1 MNDLPRELS
10 AQYNP
15 KEVEEKWA
23 GLWARTPLFHASV
36 NPDKEHFTIVIPPP
50 NVTGILHMGHAL
62 NNTLQ
67 DILIRMRRMQ
77 GCEALWMPGTDH
89 AGIATQNVVE
99 RQIAKEGLTRGQMG
113 REKFLEKVW
122 EWKENYG
129 STIINQLKRLGATCD
144 WQRER
149 FTMDEGYSRAIT
161 EVFVSLY
168 EKDLIYQGDYIINWC
183 PRCQTALS
191 DEEAPHHDLDGKLY
205 YIKYPLKEPQAAGRK
220 SKRNSEKT
228 AAPEDGIIVATTR
241 PETML
246 GDTAVAV
253 NPKDKR
259 YKHLIGATLVLPLVG
274 REIGIIADDLVDKSF
289 GTGAVKVT
297 PAHDPND
304 YQMGKTHELEF
315 INIMQ
320 PDAVLNAHAGDYAG
334 MDRFEAREAIIEDLT
349 ERKLLVKIEP
359 HRHAVGHCYRCHTI
373 VEPYLSKQWFV
384 RTKPLAKPAIDAVKK
399 GKIAFTPQRWT
410 KVYLNWMENIKDWCI
425 SRQIWWGHRLPVYY
439 CQRCMAETGSK
450 SQVPISNFKKN
461 SKNTQKGIIVARVR
475 PEKCPDCGGTD
486 LKQDEDVLDTWFSSW
501 LWPFATFGWPFSDQ
515 VSEDAKRRTEEQ
527 KKELE
532 YFYPTSVLVTAPE
545 IIFFWVARMIM
556 AGFAFMGSIPFK
568 DVFIH
573 GTVRDAQGRKM
584 SKSLGNSIDPL
595 EVIET
600 YGADALRFSLISA
613 CASDIFLSKE
623 KFEQGRNFA
632 NKIWNASRFIRMN
645 AAVGVDGSRID
656 PAACR
661 IQDLWILAELND
673 TIRRVTKAVDAFRF
687 HEAVNLLYTF
697 FWHSFCD
704 WYVEMAK
711 QTICEKNTQEIL
723 VHVLKVS
730 LLLLHP
736 FMPFITDEISSV
748 LGGSSFETIA
758 VAPWPQ
764 PEKKFENKEARELM
778 RIIFDAVLLL
788 RERRHELKLNPAVK
802 VRVRMWAAPKKRAAL
817 LAAAPVICQLAQ
829 ASELEW
835 LDDDTAPQ
843 NSLSLLVARDAHLYL
858 LLEGLVDIAQERERL
873 AGEIAQGH
881 KQIKAKEALL
891 KNKGFVK
898 KAPEQ
903 VVAAERKR
911 LEELKAKTADLEE
924 IRRAFQ

>member
-23 GLWARTPLFHASV
+23 GLWARMPLFHASV

-220 SKRNSEKT
+220 SKRNSKKT

-924 IRRAFQ
+924 IRRALQ

>member
-15 KEVEEKWA
+15 EEVEEKWA

-220 SKRNSEKT
+220 SKRNSKKT

-723 VHVLKVS
+723 VHVLKIS

-924 IRRAFQ
+924 IRRALQ